1 MTPDKDI
8 DGFVMLLTR
17 TVAQRRL
24 YGADHPKVTTSCRDL
39 AERLAT
45 FLQQTQQDSLF
56 VGVADG
62 KLVYDGRYLI
72 GPTIAGGQLIQ
83 LARKLNCGGFVLG
96 RHAGADEF
104 GRFLALAAERRDMP
118 ADLAEARELLASRGL
133 KRISLAAEYR
143 DPVAPADGAQL
154 AWDGQADDGEDL
166 PSPLLVYQ
174 ALFDVVASAH
184 GDALQD
190 HVLDLD
196 GTRAASEYLLRIAR
210 SSFTDIA
217 QLVNYPDHDTYTVGH
232 SVRVATL
239 AVRVGDQLRLPPD
252 RLLALSS
259 AALLHD
265 VGKSKIPEEIL
276 YKPSRL
282 DRKEIEII
290 RAHTE
295 IGAEI
300 LLEQKGASPL
310 DLAAAYGHH
319 LRHDGGGYPE
329 RPAWVVRHPLIA
341 LLQICDVFEALTA
354 VRPYKSALTPRA
366 AFEIMVGDKGAFD
379 PPLLRAFIRAVGLYP
394 PGNRVRLSDGRQGI
408 VVASGLRL
416 DAPRVRVTHDAAGR
430 HVPDTE
436 QPTIDLYRSGSTV
449 VKLLHDPE
457 PARV

>member
-1 MTPDKDI
+1 MSDKDI
-8 DGFVMLLTR
+8 DGLVMLLTR
-17 TVAQRRL
+17 AVAQRRL
-24 YGADHPKVTTSCRDL
+24 YGADHPKVTSSCRDL

-56 VGVADG
+56 IGVADG
-62 KLVYDGRYLI
+62 KLVYDGTYLI
-72 GPTIAGGQLIQ
+72 GPTIAGGQLIR

-104 GRFLALAAERRDMP
+104 GRFLALAAERRDAP
-118 ADLAEARELLASRGL
+118 ADLAEARALLASRGL
-133 KRISLAAEYR
+133 ARITLSAEYR
-143 DPVAPADGAQL
+143 DTVVAEDGAQF
-154 AWDGQADDGEDL
+154 AWDGRADGGEGL

-174 ALFDVVASAH
+174 ALFDVVAGAH
-184 GDALQD
+184 GDALQG
-190 HVLDLD
+190 HVLDID
-196 GTRAASEYLLRIAR
+196 STRAAGEHLLRTAR

-239 AVRVGDQLRLPPD
+239 AVHVADKLGLPPERQLD
-252 RLLALSS
+252 LSS

-265 VGKSKIPEEIL
+265 VGKSKVPEEIL

-319 LRHDGGGYPE
+319 IRHDGGGYPE
-329 RPAWVVRHPLIA
+329 RPAWVVRHPLVA

-379 PPLLRAFIRAVGLYP
+379 PALLRAFIHAIGLYP
-394 PGNRVRLSDGRQGI
+394 PGNRVRLSDGRQGV
-408 VVASGLRL
+408 VVASGARV
-416 DAPRVRVTHDAAGR
+416 DTPRVRVTHDGAG
-430 HVPDTE
+430 HHLPDEE
-436 QPTIDLYRSGSTV
+436 QPTVELHQSGATV
-449 VKLLHDPE
+449 VKLLRDPE

>member
-1 MTPDKDI
+1 MTTAKDI
-8 DGFVMLLTR
+8 DGLMMLLTR
-17 TVAQRRL
+17 AVAQRRL
-24 YGADHPKVTTSCRDL
+24 YGADHPKVTASCRDL

-45 FLQQTQQDSLF
+45 FLQRTQQDGLF
-56 VGVADG
+56 LGIADG

-83 LARKLNCGGFVLG
+83 LARKLKCGGFVLG

-104 GRFLALAAERRDMP
+104 GRFLALTAERRDAP
-118 ADLAEARELLASRGL
+118 ADLAEARALLASRGIS
-133 KRISLAAEYR
+133 RISLSAEFR
-143 DPVAPADGAQL
+143 DTVASEDGAPF
-154 AWDGQADDGEDL
+154 AWDGRAESGEEL

-174 ALFDVVASAH
+174 ALFDVVSGVH
-184 GDALQD
+184 GDALQG
-190 HVLDLD
+190 HVLDID
-196 GTRAASEYLLRIAR
+196 GARAAGEHLLSSAR

-217 QLVNYPDHDTYTVGH
+217 QLVDYPDHDTYTVGH

-239 AVRVGDQLRLPPD
+239 AVHVAGHLGLPAESQ
-252 RLLALSS
+252 LALSS

-265 VGKSKIPEEIL
+265 VGKSKVPEEIL

-319 LRHDGGGYPE
+319 IRHDGGGYPE
-329 RPAWVVRHPLIA
+329 RPTWVARHPLVA

-366 AFEIMVGDKGAFD
+366 AFEIMVGDVGAFD
-379 PPLLRAFIRAVGLYP
+379 PALLRAFIRAVGLYP
-394 PGNRVRLSDGRQGI
+394 PGNRVRLSDGRQGV
-408 VVASGLRL
+408 VVAKGLRV
-416 DAPRVRVTHDAAGR
+416 DAPRVRVTHDAAGTCM
-430 HVPDTE
+430 PEAD
-436 QPTIDLYRSGSTV
+436 QPVIELYQSGATI
-449 VKLLHDPE
+449 VKLLRDPE